1 LKLIRNIRDIINA
14 VIDWFYQP
22 FSKYI
27 PIITF
32 RYGFTGAMNTAF
44 DIFLYF
50 VFYNYILQK
59 QLIDFGFIAM
69 TPHIAAFVFVFPI
82 TFSTGFLLA
91 KYITFTQSQLRG
103 RKQLFRYGLTVAGS
117 ILLHYV
123 LLKFFVEN
131 LYFWPTIAKIVTV
144 AIVVVYS
151 YFAQKYFSFRVVKTI
166 IKD

>member
-1 LKLIRNIRDIINA
+1 MKLIRNIRDIINA
-14 VIDWFYQP
+14 VIDRFYQP

-131 LYFWPTIAKIVTV
+131 LYFYPTIAKIVTV

>member
-1 LKLIRNIRDIINA
+1 
-14 VIDWFYQP
+14 
-22 FSKYI
+22 
-27 PIITF
+27 
-32 RYGFTGAMNTAF
+32 MNTAF